1 MGSEFIVDENLVGVS
16 NSNNNYKPQKY
27 NDWISKTKLCESK
40 ESVED
45 IKFSPKWYLYF
56 YKKNVLK

>member
-1 MGSEFIVDENLVGVS
+1 MEENLVGGAP
-16 NSNNNYKPQKY
+16 NANYKVQKY

-45 IKFSPKWYLYF
+45 IKFAPKWYHNLY
-56 YKKNVLK
+56 L